1 VTYVWLSYRLCTV
14 DDRCCGH
21 RNLIGP
27 SRAGV
32 FAVVWMP
39 IYLIAYCIFRFGS
52 EFIRPE
58 ERLLAGLTFYRW
70 SSIVIAI
77 SMVLIL
83 AKRHGAR
90 LTNSKPI

>member
-1 VTYVWLSYRLCTV
+1 
-14 DDRCCGH
+14 
-21 RNLIGP
+21 
-27 SRAGV
+27 
-32 FAVVWMP
+32 MP

-58 ERLLAGLTFYRW
+58 ELLLAGLTFYQW

-90 LTNSKPI
+90 LTNIKPI